1 MSLDADHRRRLEHA
15 SGLVRFLLPFSAAW
29 ALLSLFL
36 GAYVSALGATIASLG
51 FVFAILFERRI
62 PSLWLRSI
70 WLLTTDLG
78 MFLATIATHPDS
90 YTAFLLVFRATIPI
104 SVFSP
109 KEPQLLRWGLVMTP
123 ILIWFATW
131 WVGFQV
137 LADFE
142 IGEDLARRFFAPLT
156 GISVFAILLFEF
168 AYYDRLHQSQVAD
181 LEAAKRASDQA
192 NASKDR
198 FLRSL
203 THDMRTPLHTITGY
217 TDMLVDAAHAG
228 EPVPADVV
236 QARSTR
242 VLAASHELLDM
253 IDRGISLAALSGE
266 GFDVK
271 PQTVMV
277 QALMAD
283 LVQELA
289 PRCEAAGLTLEN
301 RLPDDLALVADPAY
315 LAVALRQLIE
325 NALKF
330 CPRGGAIWVEAGAGA
345 KAGFVEIAVCDDGPG
360 FPLGREDRAFD
371 PFERLGHA
379 MGEISGSGIG
389 LSLVR
394 AQVEAMAGHVGIDAS
409 YSDGARV
416 WIRLPAATA

>member
-109 KEPQLLRWGLVMTP
+109 KEPRLLRWGLVMTP

-142 IGEDLARRFFAPLT
+142 IGEDLAQRFFAPLT

-236 QARSTR
+236 Q
-242 VLAASHELLDM
+242 
-253 IDRGISLAALSGE
+253 
-266 GFDVK
+266 
-271 PQTVMV
+271 
-277 QALMAD
+277 
-283 LVQELA
+283 
-289 PRCEAAGLTLEN
+289 
-301 RLPDDLALVADPAY
+301 
-315 LAVALRQLIE
+315 
-325 NALKF
+325 
-330 CPRGGAIWVEAGAGA
+330 
-345 KAGFVEIAVCDDGPG
+345 
-360 FPLGREDRAFD
+360 
-371 PFERLGHA
+371 
-379 MGEISGSGIG
+379 
-389 LSLVR
+389 
-394 AQVEAMAGHVGIDAS
+394 
-409 YSDGARV
+409 
-416 WIRLPAATA
+416 PAAPMFWRPAMSCWI